1 MIDIL
6 ILTGEPSERR
16 QLAGW
21 LLAGW
26 NVVSVANLRE
36 AEAFLEEPGARAFVC
51 SDELPDE
58 SGLMFIARTQSRWP
72 HTRRI
77 LMATD
82 LDGSLFFHTMHEV
95 DVFSY
100 LRRPFNRGEFIRT
113 MSRAVNEPEAP
124 SVEVSAGQQVPC
136 ERVAGWCASVGV
148 TVGLVVASVALVLLL
163 LVVAYLLKSALGVD
177 IFPDWHLGDLLR
189 D

>member
-6 ILTGEPSERR
+6 ILTGEPSEQR

-26 NVVSVANLRE
+26 KVVSVANLRE
-36 AEAFLEEPGARAFVC
+36 AEAILEEPGAKAFVC

-100 LRRPFNRGEFIRT
+100 LRRPFDRDEFTRT
-113 MSRAVNEPEAP
+113 MSRAVNEPEAA
-124 SVEVSAGQQVPC
+124 SGEVITGQQVPR
-136 ERVAGWCASVGV
+136 EKVAGWGASVGV
-148 TVGLVVASVALVLLL
+148 TIGLVVASVALVLLL
-163 LVVAYLLKSALGVD
+163 LWGAYLLKCALGID